1 MIIYECDM
9 CGKHSPCAMPVLKVP
24 APSVE
29 ITPFDPSEMEIML
42 CHDCVDILH
51 EFIKNV
57 RKSKD
62 AEKEAKNG
70 KQD

>member
-1 MIIYECDM
+1 
-9 CGKHSPCAMPVLKVP
+9 MPVLRVP

-29 ITPFDPSEMEIML
+29 ITPFDPTEIEMML

-70 KQD
+70 KQG

>member
-9 CGKHSPCAMPVLKVP
+9 CGKHSSCAIPVLRVP
-24 APSVE
+24 APSE
-29 ITPFDPSEMEIML
+29 MTPFDPTEMEMML
-42 CHDCVDILH
+42 CRDCVDILH

-62 AEKEAKNG
+62 AEKEADHAQNS
-70 KQD
+70 